1 MSGLFDRKKRAKSAQ
16 LTVRLDEQLKK
27 RAELRMEAMGLTA
40 TDAVEQLYRYIAEHG
55 RMPLATRV
63 VTTDDPFAVD
73 LTQGEVT
80 SFSLRKLHSDDPD
93 DNVLRLPHGESFA
106 GALSGMASASSDASK
121 DSQPDSDATG
131 FVSRFLG
138 FLAAR
143 GISCS
148 NSPRFMTE
156 VCQCKPSEGT
166 RRDVMRIMTQKG
178 MSHAQFVFHN
188 ETVAELPRLAES
200 LPREL
205 ITEFGFTAEEA
216 GVVLNQIRPAR
227 RPE

>member
-63 VTTDDPFAVD
+63 VTTDDPFFR
-73 LTQGEVT
+73 QGEVT
-80 SFSLRKLHSDDPD
+80 SFSLRNLNSEDPE
-93 DNVLRLPHGESFA
+93 DNVLRVPHGAHLAATASVSSA
-106 GALSGMASASSDASK
+106 GHK
-121 DSQPDSDATG
+121 DSQADSDATG
-131 FVSRFLG
+131 FARRFVA

-148 NSPRFMTE
+148 DSSRFTAE
-156 VCQCKPSEGT
+156 VCQYKSVEGI
-166 RRDVMRIMTQKG
+166 RRTVMRVMTQRG
-178 MSHAQFVFHN
+178 MSHAKFVFHN
-188 ETVAELPRLAES
+188 ETLAELPRLTES

-205 ITEFGFTAEEA
+205 ITEFGFTTDEA
-216 GVVLNQIRPAR
+216 AVVLNQIQPAR

>member
-27 RAELRMEAMGLTA
+27 RAELRMEAMGMTA

-63 VTTDDPFAVD
+63 VTTDDPFFR
-73 LTQGEVT
+73 QGEIT
-80 SFSLRKLHSDDPD
+80 SFSLRNLNSEDPE
-93 DNVLRLPHGESFA
+93 DNVLRVPHGAHFA
-106 GALSGMASASSDASK
+106 ATASASSAGHK
-121 DSQPDSDATG
+121 DSQADSDATG
-131 FVSRFLG
+131 FARRFVA

-148 NSPRFMTE
+148 DSSRFTAE
-156 VCQCKPSEGT
+156 VCQYKSVEGI
-166 RRDVMRIMTQKG
+166 RRTVMRVMTQRG
-178 MSHAQFVFHN
+178 MSHAKFVFHN
-188 ETVAELPRLAES
+188 ETLAELPRLAES

-205 ITEFGFTAEEA
+205 MTDFGFTADEA
-216 GVVLNQIRPAR
+216 AVVLNQIQPAR